1 MTNRLSIAFGV
12 LVAVLVAALG
22 TFAVTPSPVAAQTAT
37 ATSTATATPT
47 GTPGPAIS
55 GTLPRNG
62 GTGLGVWTGGRVE
75 DVPGAS
81 AALGCRLLA
90 LWLINNGEFV
100 GFVYGAPDAV
110 NATFRATYPS
120 LVPAGAVIVVC
131 GAGSAPAIAA
141 TATPTPIPSTAA
153 GVKESMLIVGFIF
166 QRHFELPVG
175 SNITWRN
182 IDGVQH
188 TVTADDGNFD
198 SGSITPGRDFSFTFT
213 KPGTFAYRCTIH
225 TFMRESV
232 VIR

>member
-1 MTNRLSIAFGV
+1 
-12 LVAVLVAALG
+12 
-22 TFAVTPSPVAAQTAT
+22 
-37 ATSTATATPT
+37 
-47 GTPGPAIS
+47 
-55 GTLPRNG
+55 
-62 GTGLGVWTGGRVE
+62 
-75 DVPGAS
+75 
-81 AALGCRLLA
+81 
-90 LWLINNGEFV
+90 
-100 GFVYGAPDAV
+100 
-110 NATFRATYPS
+110 
-120 LVPAGAVIVVC
+120 
-131 GAGSAPAIAA
+131 
-141 TATPTPIPSTAA
+141 
-153 GVKESMLIVGFIF
+153 MLIVGFIF